1 MVPLRSLSSWVA
13 GLETKA
19 WVDMSSV
26 DMRSVNMN
34 STVRWQLRGVSF
46 FSLMVLFLVGVPAT
60 ASGAE
65 CPPRPRTQCAGAD
78 LTGVNFGGR
87 DLRGANLRGA
97 TLSNANLSDAILSRS
112 DLRRVNFRGAELS
125 NSYLDGANLSGAD
138 LRGANVFGS
147 YLKNVRLKNTR
158 LDGVDLSQTQGI
170 RNTDV
175 LSQQARLCNT
185 TLPDGVVSNRNC

>member
-1 MVPLRSLSSWVA
+1 
-13 GLETKA
+13 
-19 WVDMSSV
+19 VDMNEV
-26 DMRSVNMN
+26 GMNEIMR
-34 STVRWQLRGVSF
+34 RPWRGVSF
-46 FSLMVLFLVGVPAT
+46 VSLMVLILLSVPAT

-65 CPPRPRTQCAGAD
+65 CQPRPRTQCAGAD
-78 LTGVNFGGR
+78 LTGVNFGGK

-97 TLSNANLSDAILSRS
+97 TLSNANLSDAILSKS
-112 DLRRVNFRGAELS
+112 DLRRVNFRGADLA

-138 LRGANVFGS
+138 LRDANVFGS

-170 RNTDV
+170 RKADV

-185 TLPDGVVSNRNC
+185 TLPGGTVSNRNC